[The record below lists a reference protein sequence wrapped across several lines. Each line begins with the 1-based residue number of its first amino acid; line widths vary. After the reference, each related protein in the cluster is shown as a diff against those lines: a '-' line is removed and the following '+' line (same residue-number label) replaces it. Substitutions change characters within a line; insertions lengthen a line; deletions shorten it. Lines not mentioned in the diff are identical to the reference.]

1 MYSREEAQRL
11 KQEFW
16 IAFAQKYP
24 RKWLLHNT
32 KIKDFSLKFS
42 ADNKKAEVMIAIEH
56 RDEEK
61 RYAYYNKMLSLQSIL
76 REEYLPDA
84 LFERDYYLENGKSI
98 SKIWRS
104 LDKVSIN
111 RQSDWDAIFDFFN
124 TAMQQIELFF
134 YEYEDY
140 IRALDLNNET

>member
-24 RKWLLHNT
+24 RKWLLYDT
-32 KIKDFSLKFS
+32 KIKDVSLKFA
-42 ADNKKAEVMIAIEH
+42 ADNKKAEVMIAMEH

-61 RYAYYNKMLSLQSIL
+61 RHAYFDKFVSLATIL
-76 REEYLPDA
+76 REEYVPEA
-84 LFERDYYLENGKSI
+84 VFERDYYLESGKPI
-98 SKIWRS
+98 SKIWVSMER
-104 LDKVSIN
+104 VSIH
-111 RQSDWDAIFDFFN
+111 RHADWDRIFDFFN
-124 TAMQQIELFF
+124 STMHEMEMFF

-140 IRALDLNNET
+140 IRALDLNA